1 MASELAVAQYI
12 PHTRSSWWK
21 LQGVILE
28 PRAAFREID
37 RRPNWLLPLLLL
49 TLLSISAWFVF
60 VQRIGLETMAL
71 AELQE
76 SAQWEQ
82 MTPEARE
89 HALAMSTG
97 TLMQVIGYVPVTIGP
112 AILLLVV
119 SAAFFLGFSLTG
131 TNAPPF
137 RKLVSVSTHAIF
149 GYKLISTILTLAVLF
164 VAKDPQ
170 RLNLNNLVQTNLAFL
185 ANAKETPVL
194 ASFLGSMDLLTFYAI
209 YLLSLGN
216 SVISRKS
223 LGFNLTLTT
232 VLWALYVAG
241 KVAITA
247 MWS

>member
-1 MASELAVAQYI
+1 MASELAVAQYV
-12 PHTRSSWWK
+12 PQTRSSWWK

-28 PRAAFREID
+28 PGAAFREID
-37 RRPNWLLPLLLL
+37 RQPNWLLPLLLL
-49 TLLSISAWFVF
+49 TLLSIGAWFVF

-119 SAAFFLGFSLTG
+119 SAAFLLGFSLSG
-131 TNAPPF
+131 ANAPPF

-149 GYKLISTILTLAVLF
+149 AYTLISTVLTVGVLLA
-164 VAKDPQ
+164 AKDPQ
-170 RLNLNNLVQTNLAFL
+170 GLDINNLVHSNLAFL
-185 ANAKETPVL
+185 ANGRETPVL
-194 ASFLGSMDLLTFYAI
+194 TSLLASLDLLSFYGI

-216 SVISRKS
+216 SIISRKS
-223 LGFNLTLTT
+223 FGFSLTLTT
-232 VLWALYVAG
+232 VLWATYVVG
-241 KVAITA
+241 KLAITA
-247 MWS
+247 LWS